1 MKHDYLH
8 KYVGSL
14 LKVPDVLLQITL
26 ALSLVRTV
34 TADETNIAVVPL
46 NVLVMRRL
54 RTELFPTRAA
64 CKRLLT
70 SVHHHVVL
78 NTSCML

>member
-26 ALSLVRTV
+26 ALSFVGTV

-46 NVLVMRRL
+46 NMLVMRRL
-54 RTELFPTRAA
+54 RTELFSARAA
-64 CKRLLT
+64 CKRFLT
-70 SVHHHVVL
+70 SVYFGL
-78 NTSCML
+78 TNSTSL